1 MTQPLALLEKYWGY
15 TSFRPLQAEI
25 IDAVIQQKDTLAL
38 LPTGGGK
45 SVCFQ
50 IPALLMDGICIVI
63 SPLVALIEDQVASL
77 KANGIK
83 AIALTGGLKNDEMN
97 ALLDNCIY
105 GNYKFLYLSPE
116 RLQQEIIQERIKQ
129 MPVNLIAVDEA
140 HCISQWGND
149 FRPAYRNINTLR
161 TLLPHVPCIALT
173 ATATSKVVKDIEEN
187 LQLRQVQH
195 FQQSFIRK
203 NIAYI
208 VLETENKVLTIEK
221 TLRKYP
227 QPCIVYTRNRKN
239 TVMIHEALQRK
250 GFSSLY
256 FHGGL
261 SSEEKKATLH
271 AWLQGKVQA
280 IVATNAF
287 GMGIDKADV
296 KNVIHVQLP
305 DSLENYYQEA
315 GRAGR
320 NGAYANAI
328 ILTDTNDI
336 NYLKQQFIH
345 NLPDVRFLKLV
356 YRKLCSF
363 FQIAYGEGYNTKH
376 ALPFYTFCKTYQ
388 FPTQKTFTA
397 LQLLDRHSIL
407 QLSQNFHR
415 KTTIKFILD
424 QYNLMHYLDNH
435 PHLSLITQA
444 ILRTYGGVFE
454 QKIKINTTFLAQ
466 KLGLPK
472 EKIDETIQ
480 QLAADEILV
489 LEEVQTDAEITFLV
503 AREDD
508 KTIHPIAKDIIH
520 QNELKKNRV
529 QAVIE
534 YVQNTTVCRS
544 RQLLSYFGEKVAQ
557 TCGVC
562 SVCTTREKAPNRELQ
577 LLISDDI
584 LKIIRIKPMT
594 SNEICEALPYREQM
608 LLEIIQLLLEADK
621 IKLTENNTYTLYNI

>member
-1 MTQPLALLEKYWGY
+1 MTKPLAILQKYWGH

-25 IDAVIQQKDTLAL
+25 IQSVIEKKDTLAL

-50 IPALLMDGICIVI
+50 VPALVMEGICIVV
-63 SPLVALIEDQVASL
+63 SPLVALIQDQVTSL

-83 AIALTGGLKNDEMN
+83 AIALTGGLRNDEIS
-97 ALLDNCIY
+97 ALLDNCVY
-105 GNYKFLYLSPE
+105 GDYKFLYLSPE

-149 FRPAYRNINTLR
+149 FRPAYKNINTLR
-161 TLLPHVPCIALT
+161 ELLPNVHCIALT
-173 ATATSKVVKDIEEN
+173 ATATPKVVKDIEES
-187 LQLRQVQH
+187 LHLKDVQL
-195 FQQSFIRK
+195 FQQSFVRE
-203 NIAYI
+203 NLAYT

-227 QPCIVYTRNRKN
+227 QSCIVYVRNRKS

-250 GFSSLY
+250 GFTSLY

-261 SSEEKKATLH
+261 SSEEKKVALQK
-271 AWLQGKVQA
+271 WLQGKVQT

-287 GMGIDKADV
+287 GMGIDKSDV
-296 KNVIHVQLP
+296 KNVIHIQLP

-320 NGAYANAI
+320 NGEYANAI
-328 ILTDTNDI
+328 ILTDKNDI
-336 NYLKQQFIH
+336 KQLKQQFIQS
-345 NLPDVRFLKLV
+345 LPEVDFLKLV
-356 YRKLCSF
+356 FRKLCSF
-363 FQIAYGEGYNTKH
+363 FQVAYGEGYNTKH
-376 ALPFYTFCKTYQ
+376 ALPFYEFCKAYK
-388 FPTQKTFTA
+388 FPTQKTFAA

-407 QLSQNFHR
+407 QLAQHFHR
-415 KTTIKFILD
+415 KTTIKFTLD
-424 QYNLMHYLDNH
+424 QYNLMNYLDNH

-472 EKIDETIQ
+472 GKINETIQ
-480 QLAADEILV
+480 QLAKDEVLLLDEI
-489 LEEVQTDAEITFLV
+489 QTDAEITFLV

-508 KTIHPIAKDIIH
+508 KTINPIAKDVIH

-529 QAVIE
+529 KAVIA
-534 YVQNTTVCRS
+534 YVQNTEVCKNS
-544 RQLLSYFGEKVAQ
+544 QLLSYFGETAKKP
-557 TCGVC
+557 CGIC
-562 SVCTTREKAPNRELQ
+562 SVCKTKKAKTPDSELQ
-577 LLISDDI
+577 MLIHDDI
-584 LKIIRIKPMT
+584 LKVLKTKAMT
-594 SNEICEALPYREQM
+594 STEICEALPYRENI
-608 LLEIIQLLLEADK
+608 LLAIIQLLLEAEK
-621 IKLTENNTYTLYNI
+621 IKLTETNTYTI

>member
-1 MTQPLALLEKYWGY
+1 MTQPLALLEKYWGH

-63 SPLVALIEDQVASL
+63 SPLVALIEDQVANL
-77 KANGIK
+77 KTNGIK
-83 AIALTGGLKNDEMN
+83 AIAITGGLKTEEIS
-97 ALLDNCIY
+97 ALLDNCVY
-105 GNYKFLYLSPE
+105 GDYKFLYLSPE
-116 RLQQEIIQERIKQ
+116 RLQQEMIQERIKQ

-161 TLLPHVPCIALT
+161 ELLPNVPCIALT
-173 ATATSKVVKDIEEN
+173 ATATTKVVKDIEEN
-187 LQLRQVQH
+187 LHLKDVAC
-195 FQQSFIRK
+195 FQQSFGRE
-203 NIAYI
+203 NLAYT

-227 QPCIVYTRNRKN
+227 QSCIVYVRNRKS
-239 TVMIHEALQRK
+239 TVMIHEALTRK
-250 GFSSLY
+250 GFTSLY

-261 SSEEKKATLH
+261 SSEEKKATLQK
-271 AWLQGKVQA
+271 WLQGKVQT

-296 KNVIHVQLP
+296 KNVIHIQLP

-320 NGAYANAI
+320 NGLYANAI
-328 ILTDTNDI
+328 ILTDKNDI
-336 NYLKQQFIH
+336 SYLKKQFLH
-345 NLPDVRFLKLV
+345 NLPDVAFLKLV

-388 FPTQKTFTA
+388 FPTQKTFAA
-397 LQLLDRHSIL
+397 LQLLDRHSVI

-424 QYNLMHYLDNH
+424 QYNLMNYLDKH

-472 EKIDETIQ
+472 EKINDTIQ
-480 QLAADEILV
+480 QLAKDEVLL
-489 LEEVQTDAEITFLV
+489 LEEMQTDAEITFLV

-508 KTIHPIAKDIIH
+508 KTIHPIAKDVTQ

-529 QAVIE
+529 KAVIE
-534 YVQNTTVCRS
+534 YVQNTTVCKS
-544 RQLLSYFGEKVAQ
+544 NQLLAYFGEEAKQ
-557 TCGVC
+557 PCGIC
-562 SVCTTREKAPNRELQ
+562 SVCKTAKEKTPDRELQ

-584 LKIIRIKPMT
+584 LKILDTKQMT
-594 SNEICEALPYREQM
+594 STEICEALPYREQM
-608 LLEIIQLLLEADK
+608 LLEIIQLLLEAEK
-621 IKLTENNTYTLYNI
+621 IKLTENNTYTL